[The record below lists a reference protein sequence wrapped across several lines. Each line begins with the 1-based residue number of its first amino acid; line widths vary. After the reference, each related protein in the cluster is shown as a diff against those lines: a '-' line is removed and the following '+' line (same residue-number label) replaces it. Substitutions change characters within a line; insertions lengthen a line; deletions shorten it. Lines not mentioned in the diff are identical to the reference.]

1 MREVLPKLPPT
12 AQRARIRSLT
22 ISLAELVRSLHDRS
36 LSHRDLKAANI
47 LVKPDMVDGRHSLS
61 VIDLVGVHLR
71 HPIPLNRRVQNLAR
85 LCISLDAVPGRN
97 RADFLRFLRLYLPW
111 GLSPL
116 NDWKGFW
123 RAIEKGIRSK
133 RSRNLRRQRPLS

>member
-1 MREVLPKLPPT
+1 MLPGLPPDVRRT
-12 AQRARIRSLT
+12 RIKSLT
-22 ISLAELVRSLHDRS
+22 VSLAELIRSLHDRS

-47 LVKPDMVDGRHSLS
+47 LVSRDMTNGRHALS
-61 VIDLVGVHLR
+61 VIDLVGVNLR

-85 LCISLDAVPGRN
+85 LCLSLDAVPGRN

-123 RAIEKGIRSK
+123 RSIEKSMRSK